1 MENFEKKIDATSSDY
16 GIHILNHSSD
26 KIFVLDHNYRLKY
39 FNPSAQKYS
48 FLFGIDH
55 LELGIK
61 MLPSRDLR
69 FWKQA
74 FDQALSGEVL
84 EFKKVYLIKDEKYT
98 DLVNLYPIKN
108 SKGEITE
115 ISFQAKNFEVGPFI
129 QKDFLEHEKLFQS
142 LFDSSPNGVTIRKF
156 KTQQLLG
163 FNLKICEMFD
173 CTPEEFRTYDRSKFV
188 FYENTNE
195 MTEKMKLLEQ
205 DRIENFK
212 IEKQYK
218 RKNGS
223 VFWGVATRSVFK
235 IGEETY
241 QIGILEDISKQK
253 QFEEKLIRN
262 EAKVKSIFNSTTDKI
277 FAVDK
282 NYKILDSN
290 LAALK
295 ILALYNLNIPQDE
308 VQLSD
313 FNFSTDNPWKSKLDR
328 AFNGDEFKFEGEYSI
343 DGKNQIDLIT
353 VSPLKNDTGEILGAT
368 VYGKEITELKNIQK
382 ALAQSEARLQDAQR
396 LAKLG
401 YWELDVK
408 TQMLAWSKGSYKIY
422 GFPVGENS
430 ISLEKYYSMTHPDD
444 RNTFKN
450 ALELA
455 ISDGKSF
462 GLHCRKIKP
471 DGTLLYTFGHC
482 EPYIENGVV
491 TKVFGAI
498 QDISTEGEIKNELV
512 KNEAK
517 IRAILNSTNEKIFA
531 IDRDYKLIDFNE
543 SAAKILPLLFE
554 KEKLEIGDEML
565 PQSNPKRNNWI
576 DHYNKALAGERV
588 NVEKI
593 YTYDGETKTDIVTL
607 SPILNITGQVIGV
620 TVFGKEITDLRN
632 TKKAYKDTQIKLR
645 DAQELGKIGNWRYDG
660 RTQKITWSD
669 AILSLFD
676 YNLNEPSPTLK
687 EILALVPPE
696 EFTEL
701 TEAVYASLKKGVPFE
716 REARLKTKTGRYIHT
731 IGKGVATLDEHNNLI
746 TFEGTIQ
753 DITELKEKEE
763 NIQSTKQKYRDLFED
778 VYDAIVIVNKD
789 GFMDDCNSAAE
800 KLIGYTKEE
809 LSKMLIKDIVHPD
822 DQEHSEKHLKKLIS
836 EGYYSDYQGR
846 IITKSGE
853 VKYIQVNS
861 NAIYDNGEMVG
872 SRDIVR
878 DISQLKKDEKN
889 RNQLF
894 VQLAEV
900 NKELKDFA
908 YIVSHDLKAPLR
920 AIKNISNWLSEDY
933 RDKIDD
939 HGKQQLLLLTNRVNR
954 MHQFINGIFEYTKV
968 GRIKETKE
976 IVSVEEIIQNTNL
989 MLNLKENV
997 KINILKKL
1005 PEVYG
1010 EKIKIEQVFQNL
1022 ISNAIKYNDKKFCH
1036 IEIDYEDLDSHHL
1049 FKIKD
1054 NGKGIDEKNFEK
1066 IFQIFQ
1072 TLQSKDYFESTG
1084 IGLSIVKRIIQL
1096 HRGDIKV
1103 KSKLGEYSIFEFTLA
1118 K

>member
-1 MENFEKKIDATSSDY
+1 MDNFEKNVSATSSDY
-16 GIHILNHSSD
+16 GIHIMNHSSD
-26 KIFVLDHNYRLKY
+26 KIIVIDHDYRLKY

-55 LELGIK
+55 LELGFK
-61 MLPSRDLR
+61 MLPSREVN
-69 FWKQA
+69 FWKKA
-74 FDQALSGEVL
+74 FDQALAGEVL

-98 DLVNLYPIKN
+98 DLVNIYPIKN

-115 ISFQAKNFEVGPFI
+115 ISFHAKNFEVGPFI
-129 QKDFLEHEKLFQS
+129 QKDLLEHENLFQS
-142 LFDSSPNGVTIRKF
+142 LFDTSPNGVTIRKF

-163 FNLKICEMFD
+163 FNLKICEMLN
-173 CTPEEFRTYDRSKFV
+173 CTPEEFRNYDRSKFV

-218 RKNGS
+218 RKDGS
-223 VFWGVATRSVFK
+223 VFWGVATRSIFK

-253 QFEEKLIRN
+253 QFEEQLIRN

-282 NYKILDSN
+282 NYQLVESN
-290 LAALK
+290 VAALK
-295 ILALYNLNIPQDE
+295 TLAFYNLNKPQDK
-308 VQLSD
+308 VQISD
-313 FNFSTDNPWKSKLDR
+313 FDFSDNSPWKSKLDR
-328 AFNGDEFKFEGEYSI
+328 AFNGEEFKFEANYNDDGE
-343 DGKNQIDLIT
+343 DRIDLIT
-353 VSPLKNDTGEILGAT
+353 VSPLKNVEGEIVGAT
-368 VYGKEITELKNIQK
+368 VYGTEITELKNIQK
-382 ALAQSEARLQDAQR
+382 ALADSEARLQDAQR

-408 TQMLAWSKGSYKIY
+408 TQMLDWSEGSYKIY

-444 RNTFKN
+444 REIFKN

-455 ISDGKSF
+455 ISDGKPF

-482 EPYIENGVV
+482 EPYMENGVV

-498 QDISTEGEIKNELV
+498 QDISTEGEIKNKLV

-517 IRAILNSTNEKIFA
+517 VRAILNSTTDKIFA
-531 IDRDYKLIDFNE
+531 IDREYRLMDFNE
-543 SAAKILPLLFE
+543 PAAKILPHIFE
-554 KEKLEIGDEML
+554 KEKLEIGEEML
-565 PQSNPKRNNWI
+565 AQSERLRTLWI
-576 DHYNKALAGERV
+576 DHYNKALAGERI
-588 NVEKI
+588 NIEK
-593 YTYDGETKTDIVTL
+593 TYSYEGEAKTDIVTL
-607 SPILNITGQVIGV
+607 SPILNATDEVIGV
-620 TVFGKEITDLRN
+620 TVFGKEITDLLK
-632 TKKAYKDTQIKLR
+632 TKEAYRDTQIKLR
-645 DAQELGKIGNWRYDG
+645 DAQKLGKIGNWKYDG
-660 RTQKITWSD
+660 QTQKVTWSD
-669 AILSLFD
+669 ATLSLFD
-676 YNLNEPSPTLK
+676 FNLDEPSPSLK
-687 EILALVPPE
+687 EIIALVPPE
-696 EFTEL
+696 EFTEY
-701 TEAVYASLKKGVPFE
+701 TEAIYASLKKGVPFE

-731 IGKGVATLDEHNNLI
+731 IGKGIATLDEHNNLI
-746 TFEGTIQ
+746 SFEGTIQ
-753 DITELKEKEE
+753 DITELKEKEK

-778 VYDAIVIVNKD
+778 VYDTIVIINKD
-789 GFMDDCNSAAE
+789 GYMVDCNSAAE
-800 KLIGYTKEE
+800 RLLGYSKEE
-809 LSKMLIKDIVHPD
+809 LSKMLLKEVVHPN
-822 DQEHSEKHLKKLIS
+822 DQKHSESYLQKLITD
-836 EGYYSDYQGR
+836 GYYSNYQGR

-878 DISQLKKDEKN
+878 DISQLKKDEEN

-894 VQLAEV
+894 SQLAEV
-900 NKELKDFA
+900 NKELKEFA

-933 RDKIDD
+933 GDKLDN

-997 KINILKKL
+997 KINFLKKL
-1005 PEVYG
+1005 PEIYC

-1022 ISNAIKYNDKKFCH
+1022 ISNAVKYNDKESCI
-1036 IEIDYEDLDSHHL
+1036 IEIDYEDLGTHHL

-1054 NGKGIDEKNFEK
+1054 NGKGIEEKNFEK

-1072 TLQSKDYFESTG
+1072 TLQSKDDFESTG

-1096 HRGDIKV
+1096 HGGDINV
-1103 KSKLGEYSIFEFTLA
+1103 KSKLGEYTIFDFTLE

>member
-1 MENFEKKIDATSSDY
+1 MDNFDKKIDTTSSDY

-26 KIFVLDHNYRLKY
+26 KIFVVDHDYRLKY
-39 FNPSAQKYS
+39 FNPVAQKYS
-48 FLFGIDH
+48 FLFGINQ

-61 MLPSRDLR
+61 MLPSTDVI
-69 FWKQA
+69 FWKKA
-74 FDQALSGEVL
+74 FDQALAGEVL

-108 SKGEITE
+108 DKGEITE
-115 ISFQAKNFEVGPFI
+115 ISFQSKNFDVGPFI
-129 QKDFLEHEKLFQS
+129 QKDLLEHENLFQS
-142 LFDSSPNGVTIRKF
+142 LFESSPNGVTVRKF

-163 FNLKICEMFD
+163 FNLKICEMLG
-173 CTPEEFRTYDRSKFV
+173 CTPEEFRTFDRSNFV

-195 MTEKMKLLEQ
+195 MTVKMKLLEQ

-218 RKNGS
+218 RKDGS
-223 VFWGVATRSVFK
+223 VFWGAATRSIFK

-241 QIGILEDISKQK
+241 QIGILVDISKQK
-253 QFEEKLIRN
+253 QFEEKLIKN

-282 NYKILDSN
+282 NYKIVDSN
-290 LAALK
+290 IAALK
-295 ILALYNLNIPQDE
+295 ILAFFNLENPNDE
-308 VQLSD
+308 VQFSD
-313 FNFSTDNPWKSKLDR
+313 FDFSNNNYWKSKLDR
-328 AFNGDEFKFEGEYSI
+328 AFNGEEFKFEGEYSI
-343 DGKNQIDLIT
+343 NGKNQIDLIT
-353 VSPLKNDTGEILGAT
+353 VAPLKNEEGEIIGAT

-408 TQMLAWSKGSYKIY
+408 TQMLNLSEGSYKIY

-444 RNTFKN
+444 RNTFKS

-482 EPYIENGVV
+482 EPYKEDGVV

-498 QDISTEGEIKNELV
+498 QDLSTEGEIKNELV

-517 IRAILNSTNEKIFA
+517 VRAILNSTTDKIFA
-531 IDRDYKLIDFNE
+531 VDPEYKLLDFNE
-543 SAAKILPLLFE
+543 PASKILPVLFE
-554 KEKLEIGDEML
+554 KEKLEIGEEML
-565 PQSNPKRNNWI
+565 AQSKPKRNIWI
-576 DHYNKALAGERV
+576 EHYNKALAGKRV

-593 YTYDGETKTDIVTL
+593 YTFEGEVKTDIVNF
-607 SPILNITGQVIGV
+607 SPILNTTGKVIGV
-620 TVFGKEITDLRN
+620 TVFGKEITDLLK
-632 TKKAYKDTQIKLR
+632 TKKAYHDTQIKLR
-645 DAQELGKIGNWRYDG
+645 DAQKLGKIGNWKYDG
-660 RTQKITWSD
+660 HTQKIVWSN
-669 AILSLFD
+669 ALLSLFD
-676 YNLNEPSPTLK
+676 FNFNEPSPTLN
-687 EILALVPPE
+687 EIIDLIPPE

-701 TEAVYASLKKGVPFE
+701 TEAIYASIKKGITFE
-716 REARLKTKTGRYIHT
+716 KEARLKTKTGRYIHT
-731 IGKGVATLDEHNNLI
+731 IGKGVATLDKDNKLI

-789 GFMDDCNSAAE
+789 GYMEDCNSATE
-800 KLIGYTKEE
+800 NLIGYTKEE

-822 DQEHSEKHLKKLIS
+822 DQKKSEKYLQKLIT

-853 VKYIQVNS
+853 AKYIQVNS
-861 NAIYDNGEMVG
+861 NAIYDSGKMVG

-878 DISQLKKDEKN
+878 DISQLKKDEEN

-894 VQLAEV
+894 AQLAEV

-908 YIVSHDLKAPLR
+908 FIVSHDLKAPLR
-920 AIKNISNWLSEDY
+920 AIKNISTWLSEDY
-933 RDKIDD
+933 GNKIDD

-976 IVSVEEIIQNTNL
+976 IVSVEEIIQEGNL

-997 KINILKKL
+997 QISILKKL
-1005 PEVYG
+1005 PEIYC
-1010 EKIKIEQVFQNL
+1010 EKIKMEQVFQNL
-1022 ISNAIKYNDKKFCH
+1022 ISNAVKYSDKKLCK
-1036 IEIDYEDLDSHHL
+1036 IEIDYEDLGTHHL

-1072 TLQSKDYFESTG
+1072 TLQSKDDFESTG

-1096 HRGDIKV
+1096 HGGDIYV
-1103 KSKLGEYSIFEFTLA
+1103 KSKYGEYSIFEFTIE